1 MLGWITSVAVLT
13 GAGAYSYG
21 AISPRS
27 QLFGPSFSRGSD
39 PRQLA
44 LTYDDGP
51 NDSSTLPLLDVLAK
65 YGVKATFFLIGRH
78 VQSRPAIAR
87 RVVEAGHSIG
97 NHTYSHPNLIFSSL
111 QRLRHELALCERV
124 LADTVGVHARLFRAP
139 FGAKG
144 PSIMRTIHRMG
155 FKPIKWSVTCYDWKP
170 TTAER
175 IERHAIRQI
184 RGGDLIL
191 MHDGHHHQMGADRS
205 QTVEATA
212 RLIRRYRD
220 LGYEFVTVPEMLKHG
235 AENTGRFNGNVL
247 SARDEDALDAGLR
260 KPA

>member
-1 MLGWITSVAVLT
+1 MLGWITSFAVLS

-21 AISPRS
+21 AMSPRS

-87 RVVEAGHSIG
+87 RVVEAGHAIG
-97 NHTYSHPNLIFSSL
+97 NHTYSHPNLIFTSL
-111 QRLRHELALCERV
+111 QRLRHELNLCERI
-124 LADTVGVHARLFRAP
+124 LTDTLGVHARLFRAP

-144 PSIMRTIHRMG
+144 PTIMRTIYKMG

-170 TTAER
+170 TTADR
-175 IERHAIRQI
+175 VERHAIRQI

-205 QTVEATA
+205 HTVEATE
-212 RLIRRYRD
+212 RLIRRYQD
-220 LGYEFVTVPEMLKHG
+220 QGYRFVTVPEMMKGSNEAQQQL
-235 AENTGRFNGNVL
+235 NDNV
-247 SARDEDALDAGLR
+247 SSAGLK